1 MGSRMGK
8 LCVCSSGTAAREM
21 SGRFDIGTALV
32 SDSHEKSLGDSICYV
47 RPDNSQFSAAAGDDV
62 FFRSVSG
69 ATVSANKSST
79 PSISLDDSLQQE
91 KALDSSASF
100 ESSGSFASTTMTTT
114 MVPLQLQQHPKSPL
128 DDRVVNDES
137 VVEKGYGYEPA
148 NKKELL
154 TEKKR
159 PIFKNNGNANTRV
172 SCSTNLAEELK
183 FHGYDDDKCY
193 LSSKGCNKNFHW
205 AHGRAGEDRLHI
217 VICENHGWV
226 YVGIYDGFN
235 GPDATDYLLNNL
247 FYAVYEELNKILC
260 SQDCKKE
267 VKVGMEKMMEGNE
280 NAKLSECGDVLEGL
294 SSAMRTT
301 EEAFLKR
308 SDEMIDENPVL
319 AMMGSCVL
327 VMLMKRE
334 DVYLMNVGDSRA
346 VLATHNGNSLQLTM
360 DHSTHV
366 KEEVRR
372 ILREHPDDPSAV
384 TKGRVKG
391 HLNVTRAFGVGFLKQ
406 PKQNNAMLETF
417 KVKYIGESPYITCCP
432 SLHHHRL
439 TPNDKFLLLSSDGL
453 FQYFTNEEALSKV
466 EYFVGMFPD
475 RDPAQLLIEEA
486 LNRAANK
493 AGMNLNELLDIP
505 QGERRLYHDDIS
517 IVIISLEGKIWRSLV

>member
-1 MGSRMGK
+1 MGSRVGK
-8 LCVCSSGTAAREM
+8 LCVCSSSAGSAAAGEISSRFDDGTA
-21 SGRFDIGTALV
+21 FV

-47 RPDNSQFSAAAGDDV
+47 RPDNSQFSPAAAGNV

-91 KALDSSASF
+91 KAMDSSASF
-100 ESSGSFASTTMTTT
+100 ESSGSFSSTTMTTT
-114 MVPLQLQQHPKSPL
+114 MVPLQLQQHPKSPF
-128 DDRVVNDES
+128 DET
-137 VVEKGYGYEPA
+137 VVEKGYDYETA
-148 NKKELL
+148 NKKTCSRSSL
-154 TEKKR
+154 KKR
-159 PIFKNNGNANTRV
+159 PNANARV
-172 SCSTNLAEELK
+172 SCSTNLTDELK
-183 FHGYDDDKCY
+183 LHSVVDDDGDDDDKCY
-193 LSSKGCNKNFHW
+193 LSASKGCKNFHW
-205 AHGRAGEDRLHI
+205 AHGRGGEDRLHI

-247 FYAVYEELNKILC
+247 FRAVYEELNKIMC
-260 SQDCKKE
+260 QDCKK
-267 VKVGMEKMMEGNE
+267 
-280 NAKLSECGDVLEGL
+280 ECGDVLEGL
-294 SSAMRTT
+294 SAAMRRA

-308 SDEMIDENPVL
+308 SDEMIGENPVL

-327 VMLMKRE
+327 VMLMKGE

-346 VLATHNGNSLQLTM
+346 VLATPNGNSLQLTM
-360 DHSTHV
+360 DHSTLV
-366 KEEVRR
+366 KEEVGR
-372 ILREHPDDPSAV
+372 IWREHPDDPSAV

-453 FQYFTNEEALSKV
+453 FQYFTNQEALSKV
-466 EYFVGMFPD
+466 EYFVAMFPD
-475 RDPAQLLIEEA
+475 TDPAQLLIQEA
-486 LNRAANK
+486 LNRAAKK
-493 AGMNLNELLDIP
+493 AGMKLHELLDIP

-517 IVIISLEGKIWRSLV
+517 IVIISLEGKIWRS